1 MVALGVER
9 INPADDFNSLKEISI
24 IRAFPFQA
32 ALRFRQPE
40 NL

>member
-32 ALRFRQPE
+32 AYA
-40 NL
+40 NH